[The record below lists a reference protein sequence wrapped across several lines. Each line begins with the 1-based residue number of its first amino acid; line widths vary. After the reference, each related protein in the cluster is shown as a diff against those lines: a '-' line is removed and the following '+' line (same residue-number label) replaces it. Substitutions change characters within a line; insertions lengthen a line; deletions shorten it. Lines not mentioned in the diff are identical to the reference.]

1 MSGNVTTN
9 LVQAAYIVAAV
20 LFVLSLAGLSKHE
33 KAKEGNAFGVAGMV
47 LALGAT
53 IWLSVDRAGHPVVTI
68 ALIAVAM
75 AVGAAIGLWR
85 ARIVEMTGMPE
96 LIALLHSFVGLAAV
110 LVGWNGALYDT
121 GLTGALADI
130 HHAEV
135 FIAVAAVLEP
145 SALLQN
151 LPHGEPIPTGNR
163 LELFLGAAI
172 GAITFSGSVIAFGK
186 LSGTYKFRLFKG
198 APVVF
203 PGQHKLNLVLGLV
216 TIALGLVFM
225 ATESWTAFFAML
237 ALAFVMGVLIII
249 PIGGA
254 DMPVVVSM
262 LNSYSGWAAAGIG
275 FSLNNQMLII
285 AGSLVGSSGAILSY
299 IMCKAMNRSFFNV
312 ILGGFGGE
320 GATAAAGEAV
330 QRSVKSGSADDAA
343 FILGNAETVVIVPG
357 YGLAVARAQHAVK
370 ELAGKLTD
378 KGITVKYAIHPVA
391 GRMPGHMNVLLAEA
405 EVPYDQ
411 VFEMEDINGEF
422 GQADVAIV
430 LGANDVV
437 NPAALQ
443 KGTPIY
449 GMPILEAYKAK
460 TVIVIKRS
468 MAAGYAGLDNEL
480 FYMDK
485 TMMVFGDAKKVVEDM
500 VKAVE

>member
-1 MSGNVTTN
+1 MSMNVVTLLYLIASICFIQALKGLSHPTTSIRGNLFGMVGMAIAILTTGA
-9 LVQAAYIVAAV
+9 LIVQIAGGR
-20 LFVLSLAGLSKHE
+20 LAGMAWVLLGLVVGGGYGAYR
-33 KAKEGNAFGVAGMV
+33 AK
-47 LALGAT
+47 T
-53 IWLSVDRAGHPVVTI
+53 
-68 ALIAVAM
+68 
-75 AVGAAIGLWR
+75 
-85 ARIVEMTGMPE
+85 VEMTQMPE
-96 LIALLHSFVGLAAV
+96 LVAFFHSMIGLAA
-110 LVGWNGALYDT
+110 
-121 GLTGALADI
+121 
-130 HHAEV
+130 V
-135 FIAVAAVLEP
+135 FIAVAAVVEP
-145 SALLQN
+145 WAFGIVPKGELL
-151 LPHGEPIPTGNR
+151 PAGNR

-186 LSGTYKFRLFKG
+186 LSGKYKFRLFQG
-198 APVVF
+198 APVQF
-203 PGQHKLNLVLGLV
+203 KGQHMLNLVLGLL
-216 TIALGLVFM
+216 TIALGLVFVF
-225 ATESWTAFFAML
+225 TESWTAFFAML
-237 ALAFVMGVLIII
+237 ALSFVMGVLIII

-275 FSLNNQMLII
+275 FSLNNAMLIV

-320 GATAAAGEAV
+320 AATASGGAKE
-330 QRSVKSGSADDAA
+330 QRPVKTGSADDAA
-343 FILGNAETVVIVPG
+343 FVLGNAETVVIVPG

-370 ELAGKLTD
+370 ELAAKLTE

-422 GQADVAIV
+422 GQADVAII

-443 KGTPIY
+443 KGSPIY

-460 TVIVIKRS
+460 TVIVNKRS

-500 VKAVE
+500 GKAIE

>member
-1 MSGNVTTN
+1 MSMN
-9 LVQAAYIVAAV
+9 LVTLLYLFASVCFIQALKGLSHPTTSIRGNLFGMVGMAVAV
-20 LFVLSLAGLSKHE
+20 LTTAALIVKIAEQTGQGG
-33 KAKEGNAFGVAGMV
+33 AMGMAWV
-47 LALGAT
+47 LGA
-53 IWLSVDRAGHPVVTI
+53 LLVG
-68 ALIAVAM
+68 
-75 AVGAAIGLWR
+75 GAAGTVMAQR
-85 ARIVEMTGMPE
+85 VEMTKMPE
-96 LIALLHSFVGLAAV
+96 LVAFMHSMIGLAA
-110 LVGWNGALYDT
+110 
-121 GLTGALADI
+121 
-130 HHAEV
+130 V
-135 FIAVAAVLEP
+135 FIAVAAVAEP
-145 SALLQN
+145 WAF
-151 LPHGEPIPTGNR
+151 GIVAKGTAIPAGNR

-186 LSGTYKFRLFKG
+186 LSGKYKFRLVQG
-198 APVVF
+198 APVQF
-203 PGQHKLNLVLGLV
+203 AGQHKLNLVLGL
-216 TIALGLVFM
+216 AMLGLGLVF
-225 ATESWTAFFAML
+225 AFTESWPAFFAML

-275 FSLNNQMLII
+275 FSLNNAMLIV

-320 GATAAAGEAV
+320 AGTAAAGAAV
-330 QRSVKSGSADDAA
+330 QRAVKSGSADDAA
-343 FILGNAETVVIVPG
+343 FVLSNAETVVIVPG

-370 ELAGKLTD
+370 ELALKLTE

-422 GQADVAIV
+422 GQVDVAII

-437 NPAALQ
+437 NPAAHV
-443 KGTPIY
+443 KGSAIY

-460 TVIVIKRS
+460 TVIVNKRS

-500 VKAVE
+500 GKAIE

>member
-1 MSGNVTTN
+1 MSMNVVTLLYLVASVCFIQALKGLSHPTTSIRGNVFGMIGM
-9 LVQAAYIVAAV
+9 LIAAV
-20 LFVLSLAGLSKHE
+20 TTAALIVELSAGAGAGL
-33 KAKEGNAFGVAGMV
+33 AWV
-47 LALGAT
+47 LLG
-53 IWLSVDRAGHPVVTI
+53 LVVGGGY
-68 ALIAVAM
+68 
-75 AVGAAIGLWR
+75 GAWR
-85 ARIVEMTGMPE
+85 ARTVEMTKMPE
-96 LIALLHSFVGLAAV
+96 LVAFFHSMIGLAAV
-110 LVGWNGALYDT
+110 
-121 GLTGALADI
+121 
-130 HHAEV
+130 
-135 FIAVAAVLEP
+135 FIAIAAVLEP
-145 SALLQN
+145 SALLQG
-151 LPHGEPIPTGNR
+151 LAAGQPIPTGNR

-203 PGQHKLNLVLGLV
+203 AGQHMLNLVLGLA
-216 TIALGLVFM
+216 TIALGLVF
-225 ATESWTAFFAML
+225 TFTGSWTAFFLMV
-237 ALAFVMGVLIII
+237 ALSFVMGVLIII

-275 FSLNNQMLII
+275 FSLNNSMLII

-320 GATAAAGEAV
+320 GGQAAAGEAQ

-370 ELAGKLTD
+370 ELAEKLTH
-378 KGITVKYAIHPVA
+378 KGVTVKYAIHPVA

-443 KGTPIY
+443 KGSPIF

-460 TVIVIKRS
+460 TVIVNKRS

>member
-1 MSGNVTTN
+1 MSMSLVTLLYLVASVCFIQALKGLSHPTTSIRGN
-9 LVQAAYIVAAV
+9 LFGMAGMAIAV
-20 LFVLSLAGLSKHE
+20 LTTAALIVEISGG
-33 KAKEGNAFGVAGMV
+33 KAQGMV
-47 LALGAT
+47 YVLGG
-53 IWLSVDRAGHPVVTI
+53 LLVG
-68 ALIAVAM
+68 
-75 AVGAAIGLWR
+75 GAAGAVMAQR
-85 ARIVEMTGMPE
+85 VEMTKMPE
-96 LIALLHSFVGLAAV
+96 LVAFMHSMIGLAA
-110 LVGWNGALYDT
+110 
-121 GLTGALADI
+121 
-130 HHAEV
+130 V
-135 FIAVAAVLEP
+135 FIAVAAVAEP
-145 SALLQN
+145 WAFQIVAR
-151 LPHGEPIPTGNR
+151 GEPIPLGNR

-186 LSGTYKFRLFKG
+186 LSGKYKFRLFQG

-203 PGQHKLNLVLGLV
+203 SGQHLLNLVLGLATV
-216 TIALGLVFM
+216 GLGLVFM
-225 ATESWTAFFAML
+225 FTENWTAFFAML
-237 ALAFVMGVLIII
+237 ALSFVLGVLIII

-275 FSLNNQMLII
+275 FSLNNSMLII

-312 ILGGFGGE
+312 ILGGFGADAG
-320 GATAAAGEAV
+320 TAAAGGQV

-343 FILGNAETVVIVPG
+343 FVLGNAETVIIVPG

-370 ELAGKLTD
+370 ELAQKLIE

-422 GQADVAIV
+422 GQADVAII

-437 NPAALQ
+437 NPAAHT
-443 KGTPIY
+443 KGSPIY

-460 TVIVIKRS
+460 TVIVNKRS

-485 TMMVFGDAKKVVEDM
+485 TMMVFGDAKKVVEDIG
-500 VKAVE
+500 KAIE